1 MYKWDTTKT
10 DKEIFE
16 TSNLL
21 PVVADDESVVAVAAA
36 DVPSELYVSV
46 SIDIS
51 GEWIIL
57 YQ

>member
-36 DVPSELYVSV
+36 DVLSELTVSV
-46 SIDIS
+46 SPDIS
-51 GEWIIL
+51 GERMIL
-57 YQ
+57 YE